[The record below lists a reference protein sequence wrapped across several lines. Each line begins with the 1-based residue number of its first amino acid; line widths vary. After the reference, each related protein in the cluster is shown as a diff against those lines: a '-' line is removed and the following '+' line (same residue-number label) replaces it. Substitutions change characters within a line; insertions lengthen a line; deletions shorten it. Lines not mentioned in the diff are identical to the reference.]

1 MSKIWPHSLTISTP
15 SPNEFD
21 RKIERMKKFVPTILA
36 VVLTAASIS
45 GVRADDTEGRF
56 FFQNQGMQPQGFAA
70 ATDAG
75 SPAAPQARAAKAAA
89 EPAKGLV
96 KHGRALGYVAHAR
109 GSVRDIIARHAAAN
123 GVPFKL
129 ADAVVRIESRYNPRV
144 SNGGALGLMQIK
156 PATARGVGFA
166 GSASALY
173 NAETNVTFGMRYL
186 AQAYRLSG
194 GDVCG
199 TVMRYQSGHYAHH
212 MNAANRAYCS
222 KARAIMAS
230 N

>member
-1 MSKIWPHSLTISTP
+1 MT
-15 SPNEFD
+15 
-21 RKIERMKKFVPTILA
+21 KFVTTLFGVFLA
-36 VVLTAASIS
+36 VAAIS
-45 GVRADDTEGRF
+45 GARADDTEGRF
-56 FFQNQGMQPQGFAA
+56 WFLNQGMQPQGFA
-70 ATDAG
+70 T
-75 SPAAPQARAAKAAA
+75 AAPSRA
-89 EPAKGLV
+89 EPSAEIRRGHV
-96 KHGRALGYVAHAR
+96 KQGAALGYEAGAR

-166 GSASALY
+166 GSATALY
-173 NAETNVTFGMRYL
+173 NAETNITFGMRYL
-186 AQAYRLSG
+186 AQAYRMSG
-194 GDVCG
+194 GDVCA
-199 TVMRYQSGHYAHH
+199 TVMRYQSGHYANH
-212 MNAANRAYCS
+212 MNAANRAYCT

>member
-1 MSKIWPHSLTISTP
+1 MK
-15 SPNEFD
+15 FD
-21 RKIERMKKFVPTILA
+21 RKIERMKKVVPTTLVAALA
-36 VVLTAASIS
+36 AGMIS
-45 GVRADDTEGRF
+45 GARADDTQGRF

-70 ATDAG
+70 TAETG
-75 SPAAPQARAAKAAA
+75 SPAAPMARRMKTLAAKTAA
-89 EPAKGLV
+89 EPARGLV
-96 KHGRALGYVAHAR
+96 KHGRALGYEAHAR

-186 AQAYRLSG
+186 AQAYRMSG
-194 GDVCG
+194 GDICG
-199 TVMRYQSGHYAHH
+199 TVMRYQSGHYSNH

>member
-1 MSKIWPHSLTISTP
+1 M
-15 SPNEFD
+15 
-21 RKIERMKKFVPTILA
+21 MK
-36 VVLTAASIS
+36 VVSIAAGVALSVASIS
-45 GVRADDTEGRF
+45 VARADDDAGRF
-56 FFQNQGMQPQGFAA
+56 PFLMTGMQANVAAPVAA
-70 ATDAG
+70 ANDAG
-75 SPAAPQARAAKAAA
+75 PTNSRAARVENAGGR
-89 EPAKGLV
+89 E
-96 KHGRALGYVAHAR
+96 KHGRALGYEAGAR

-123 GVPFKL
+123 GVPFAL

-144 SNGGALGLMQIK
+144 ANGGALGLMQIK

-166 GSASALY
+166 GSAGALY
-173 NAETNVTFGMRYL
+173 NAETNITYGMRYL

-194 GDVCG
+194 GDTCG
-199 TVMRYQSGHYAHH
+199 TVMRYQSGTFSNH

>member
-1 MSKIWPHSLTISTP
+1 MTMSVR
-15 SPNEFD
+15 D
-21 RKIERMKKFVPTILA
+21 IEQENGEEIQAEAPKAKP
-36 VVLTAASIS
+36 
-45 GVRADDTEGRF
+45 
-56 FFQNQGMQPQGFAA
+56 
-70 ATDAG
+70 AT
-75 SPAAPQARAAKAAA
+75 RAAKAEA
-89 EPAKGLV
+89 EKQETRAS
-96 KHGRALGYVAHAR
+96 RALAAPA
-109 GSVRDIIARHAAAN
+109 GSEGIKAIVARHAAAN

-173 NAETNVTFGMRYL
+173 HAETNVTFGMKYL
-186 AQAYRLSG
+186 AQAYRMSG

>member
-1 MSKIWPHSLTISTP
+1 
-15 SPNEFD
+15 
-21 RKIERMKKFVPTILA
+21 MKKFVPTILA
-36 VVLTAASIS
+36 AALAAAPIS

-56 FFQNQGMQPQGFAA
+56 WFQNQGMTRDLA
-70 ATDAG
+70 ATPAG
-75 SPAAPQARAAKAAA
+75 SPAAAPPG
-89 EPAKGLV
+89 EPARGLV
-96 KHGRALGYVAHAR
+96 KRGAALGYEAGAR
-109 GSVRDIIARHAAAN
+109 GSVRDIIAKHAAAN

-129 ADAVVRIESRYNPRV
+129 ADAVVQIESRYNPRV

-173 NAETNVTFGMRYL
+173 HAETNVTFGMKYL
-186 AQAYRLSG
+186 AQAYRMSG
-194 GDVCG
+194 GDICG
-199 TVMRYQSGHYAHH
+199 TVMRYQSGHYSHH

>member
-1 MSKIWPHSLTISTP
+1 
-15 SPNEFD
+15 
-21 RKIERMKKFVPTILA
+21 MKKFVPTILA
-36 VVLTAASIS
+36 VALTAGTIS
-45 GVRADDTEGRF
+45 GVRADDTQGRF

-70 ATDAG
+70 AIDTG
-75 SPAAPQARAAKAAA
+75 SPAAPKARAAKAAA

-96 KHGRALGYVAHAR
+96 KHGRALGYEAHAR

-186 AQAYRLSG
+186 AQAYRMSG
-194 GDVCG
+194 GDICG
-199 TVMRYQSGHYAHH
+199 TVMRYQSGHYSNH

>member
-1 MSKIWPHSLTISTP
+1 M
-15 SPNEFD
+15 
-21 RKIERMKKFVPTILA
+21 RKFVHTILA
-36 VVLTAASIS
+36 VALTAAPIS
-45 GVRADDTEGRF
+45 AVRADDTEGRF
-56 FFQNQGMQPQGFAA
+56 WFQNKGMEARDLA
-70 ATDAG
+70 ATPAG
-75 SPAAPQARAAKAAA
+75 SPAAAA
-89 EPAKGLV
+89 EAGKGDPVRGLV
-96 KHGRALGYVAHAR
+96 KRGPALGYEASAR

-173 NAETNVTFGMRYL
+173 HAETNVTFGMKYL
-186 AQAYRLSG
+186 AQAYRMSG
-194 GDVCG
+194 GDICG

-212 MNAANRAYCS
+212 MNAANRSYCS

>member
-1 MSKIWPHSLTISTP
+1 
-15 SPNEFD
+15 
-21 RKIERMKKFVPTILA
+21 MKKFVLTTLA
-36 VVLTAASIS
+36 VALAAAPIA
-45 GVRADDTEGRF
+45 GARADDTEGRF
-56 FFQNQGMQPQGFAA
+56 WFQNQGMGPRDLA
-70 ATDAG
+70 ATPAG
-75 SPAAPQARAAKAAA
+75 SPAAPAVKAKA
-89 EPAKGLV
+89 EPARGHV
-96 KHGRALGYVAHAR
+96 KRGAALGYEAGAR
-109 GSVRDIIARHAAAN
+109 GSVRDIIARHAQAN

-166 GSASALY
+166 GSAAALY
-173 NAETNVTFGMRYL
+173 HAETNVTFGMKYL

-194 GDVCG
+194 GDICG

>member
-1 MSKIWPHSLTISTP
+1 MSKFSSHLTEISP
-15 SPNEFD
+15 VILNECD
-21 RKIERMKKFVPTILA
+21 RKIPRMNKIAFTILA
-36 VVLTAASIS
+36 AALAAGSIS
-45 GVRADDTEGRF
+45 GARADDTEGRF
-56 FFQNQGMQPQGFAA
+56 WFQNQGMQVRDLA
-70 ATDAG
+70 ATPAP
-75 SPAAPQARAAKAAA
+75 SPAAPSATAKPEQR
-89 EPAKGLV
+89 EPAK
-96 KHGRALGYVAHAR
+96 HGAALRFDAGAH
-109 GSVRDIIARHAAAN
+109 GSVRDMIARHAAAN

-144 SNGGALGLMQIK
+144 ANGGALGLMQIK
-156 PATARGVGFA
+156 PATARGVGFS

-173 NAETNVTFGMRYL
+173 NAETNITFGMRYL
-186 AQAYRLSG
+186 AQAYRMSG

-199 TVMRYQSGHYAHH
+199 TVMRYQSGHYANH

>member
-1 MSKIWPHSLTISTP
+1 
-15 SPNEFD
+15 
-21 RKIERMKKFVPTILA
+21 MKQFAPTILA
-36 VVLTAASIS
+36 AALAAGSIS
-45 GVRADDTEGRF
+45 GARADDTEGRF
-56 FFQNQGMQPQGFAA
+56 WFQNQGMQVRDLA
-70 ATDAG
+70 ATPAG
-75 SPAAPQARAAKAAA
+75 SPAAPAETARA
-89 EPAKGLV
+89 EPARGRA
-96 KHGRALGYVAHAR
+96 KHGRALGYETGAR

-186 AQAYRLSG
+186 AQAYRMSG

-199 TVMRYQSGHYAHH
+199 TVMRYQSGHYSNH

>member
-1 MSKIWPHSLTISTP
+1 
-15 SPNEFD
+15 
-21 RKIERMKKFVPTILA
+21 
-36 VVLTAASIS
+36 
-45 GVRADDTEGRF
+45 
-56 FFQNQGMQPQGFAA
+56 MQPRGFAA
-70 ATDAG
+70 ATDTG
-75 SPAAPQARAAKAAA
+75 SPAAPKTRAAKAAA
-89 EPAKGLV
+89 EPTKGLV
-96 KHGRALGYVAHAR
+96 KHGRALGYEAHAR
-109 GSVRDIIARHAAAN
+109 GRVRDIIARHAAAN

>member
-1 MSKIWPHSLTISTP
+1 
-15 SPNEFD
+15 
-21 RKIERMKKFVPTILA
+21 MKKFVPTMLA
-36 VVLTAASIS
+36 AALAAAPIS
-45 GVRADDTEGRF
+45 GARADDTEGRF
-56 FFQNQGMQPQGFAA
+56 WFLNQGMSSDLA
-70 ATDAG
+70 ATPAG
-75 SPAAPQARAAKAAA
+75 SPAAPVEKG
-89 EPAKGLV
+89 EPARGRV
-96 KHGRALGYVAHAR
+96 KRGAALGYEASAR

-144 SNGGALGLMQIK
+144 SNGGAVGLMQIK

-173 NAETNVTFGMRYL
+173 HAETNVTFGMKYL
-186 AQAYRLSG
+186 AQAYRMSG

>member
-1 MSKIWPHSLTISTP
+1 MTKV
-15 SPNEFD
+15 
-21 RKIERMKKFVPTILA
+21 VPTILA
-36 VVLTAASIS
+36 AAIAVGAIS
-45 GVRADDTEGRF
+45 GARAEDTEGRF
-56 FFQNQGMQPQGFAA
+56 WFQNQGMQVRDLA
-70 ATDAG
+70 ATPAG
-75 SPAAPQARAAKAAA
+75 SPAAPAETAKA
-89 EPAKGLV
+89 EPARGHV
-96 KHGRALGYVAHAR
+96 KHGRALGYEAGAR

-144 SNGGALGLMQIK
+144 ANGGALGLMQIK
-156 PATARGVGFA
+156 PATARGVGFG

-173 NAETNVTFGMRYL
+173 NAETNVTYGMRYL
-186 AQAYRLSG
+186 AQAYRMSG

-199 TVMRYQSGHYAHH
+199 TVMRYQSGHYSNH

>member
-1 MSKIWPHSLTISTP
+1 M
-15 SPNEFD
+15 
-21 RKIERMKKFVPTILA
+21 RKFVPTIL
-36 VVLTAASIS
+36 VVALAAGTIS
-45 GVRADDTEGRF
+45 GARADDTEGRF
-56 FFQNQGMQPQGFAA
+56 FFQNQGMQPQGFAVSD
-70 ATDAG
+70 TG
-75 SPAAPQARAAKAAA
+75 SPAASTIAIPTAATSTSAA
-89 EPAKGLV
+89 EPARGLV
-96 KHGRALGYVAHAR
+96 KHGRALGYEAHAR

-186 AQAYRLSG
+186 AQAYRMSG

-199 TVMRYQSGHYAHH
+199 TVMRYQSGHYSNH

>member
-1 MSKIWPHSLTISTP
+1 
-15 SPNEFD
+15 
-21 RKIERMKKFVPTILA
+21 MKKFVPTILA
-36 VVLTAASIS
+36 AALAAAPISTA
-45 GVRADDTEGRF
+45 RADDTEGRF
-56 FFQNQGMQPQGFAA
+56 WFQNQGMQVRDLA
-70 ATDAG
+70 ATPAG
-75 SPAAPQARAAKAAA
+75 SPAAPADAAKG
-89 EPAKGLV
+89 ERTRGHV
-96 KHGRALGYVAHAR
+96 KHGAALGYEAHAR

-144 SNGGALGLMQIK
+144 ANGGALGLMQIK

-186 AQAYRLSG
+186 AQAYRMSG
-194 GDVCG
+194 GDVCA
-199 TVMRYQSGHYAHH
+199 TVMRYQSGHYANH

>member
-1 MSKIWPHSLTISTP
+1 
-15 SPNEFD
+15 
-21 RKIERMKKFVPTILA
+21 MKKFVPTILA
-36 VVLTAASIS
+36 VALTASMIS
-45 GVRADDTEGRF
+45 GARADDTEGRF
-56 FFQNQGMQPQGFAA
+56 WFQNQGMQSRDLA
-70 ATDAG
+70 ATPAPSPAAG
-75 SPAAPQARAAKAAA
+75 SPDATKA
-89 EPAKGLV
+89 EAKGHV
-96 KHGRALGYVAHAR
+96 KRGAALGYDGGAR
-109 GSVRDIIARHAAAN
+109 GSVRDIIAKHAAAN

-173 NAETNVTFGMRYL
+173 HAETNVTYGMRYL
-186 AQAYRLSG
+186 AQAYRMSG
-194 GDVCG
+194 GDVCR
-199 TVMRYQSGHYAHH
+199 TVMRYQSGHYANH

>member
-1 MSKIWPHSLTISTP
+1 
-15 SPNEFD
+15 
-21 RKIERMKKFVPTILA
+21 MKKFVPTILSA
-36 VVLTAASIS
+36 VALTGAIS
-45 GVRADDTEGRF
+45 VARADDTEGRF
-56 FFQNQGMQPQGFAA
+56 FFQNKGMQSVDLA
-70 ATDAG
+70 ATPAG
-75 SPAAPQARAAKAAA
+75 SPAASTEKPKQRRAGKARAS
-89 EPAKGLV
+89 GGVV
-96 KHGRALGYVAHAR
+96 KRGAALGYNARAR
-109 GSVRDIIARHAAAN
+109 GSVRDIIARHASAN

-156 PATARGVGFA
+156 PATARGVGFSGA
-166 GSASALY
+166 ASSLY

-186 AQAYRLSG
+186 AQAYRKSG
-194 GDVCG
+194 GDICG
-199 TVMRYQSGHYAHH
+199 TIMRYQSGHYASR

>member
-1 MSKIWPHSLTISTP
+1 
-15 SPNEFD
+15 
-21 RKIERMKKFVPTILA
+21 MKKFVHTILA
-36 VVLTAASIS
+36 VALMTAPIA
-45 GVRADDTEGRF
+45 VARADDTEGRF
-56 FFQNQGMQPQGFAA
+56 WFQNKGMEARDLA
-70 ATDAG
+70 ATPAG
-75 SPAAPQARAAKAAA
+75 SPAAPAEAGKGDPAR
-89 EPAKGLV
+89 GLV
-96 KHGRALGYVAHAR
+96 KRGAALGYEAGAR

-173 NAETNVTFGMRYL
+173 HAETNVTFGMKYL
-186 AQAYRLSG
+186 GQAYRMSG
-194 GDVCG
+194 GDICG

-212 MNAANRAYCS
+212 MNAANRSYCS